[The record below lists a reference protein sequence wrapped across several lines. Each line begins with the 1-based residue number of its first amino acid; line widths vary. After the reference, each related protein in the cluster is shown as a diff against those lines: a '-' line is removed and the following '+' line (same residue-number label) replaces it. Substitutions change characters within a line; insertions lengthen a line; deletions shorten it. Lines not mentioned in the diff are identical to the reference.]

1 MMRNCGVRCTKRTSY
16 MRMEIL
22 SQHFSETRTDFL
34 AILRGLA
41 QSSDQDAV
49 ITLLRGR
56 MQGA

>member
-1 MMRNCGVRCTKRTSY
+1 

-22 SQHFSETRTDFL
+22 SQHFSETRMDFL

-56 MQGA
+56 MQRA

>member
-1 MMRNCGVRCTKRTSY
+1 